1 MVSLDSNRYSV
12 PFSLIGHTVEVERRD
27 GQIRIH
33 HRGRMVATHTELPGR
48 HGVVV
53 LPEHGPGPAV
63 RNGRS
68 RRATSLASTAAAIH
82 EAIAVDQRDLATYEA
97 LVAVG
102 GER

>member
-1 MVSLDSNRYSV
+1 V

-27 GQIRIH
+27 GRVQIH
-33 HRGRMVATHTELPGR
+33 HRGKLVAEHAELPGR
-48 HGVVV
+48 HGIVV

-63 RNGRS
+63 RNARL
-68 RRATSLASTAAAIH
+68 RRATAPITVPVATRDALTV
-82 EAIAVDQRDLATYEA
+82 EERDLATYDE